1 MYVIIKLYL
10 NRSYILDIIEPYLYP
25 IYTLFIPYLYPI
37 YTLFKSGT
45 NTERT
50 KGISRTNTGQKG
62 VEG

>member
-25 IYTLFIPYLYPI
+25 IYTLFKP
-37 YTLFKSGT
+37 GT

-50 KGISRTNTGQKG
+50 KGISRTNFLGDRGK
-62 VEG
+62 E